1 MFNKNGQKTD
11 SEEDEEIVK
20 IILLGE
26 SGVGKTNL
34 INIATGKDFD
44 KTEKSTSVSSFS
56 ILKVT
61 IKKKVYTLNI
71 WDTIGQEK
79 YRHFTKIFYNS
90 SKIVI
95 FVYDI
100 TTPESFSELNY
111 WVEDIKKALG
121 DKIIKGVVGNKTD
134 LFLQEKVKESEG
146 RDFAKSINAKFLS
159 ISAKEDSPEKFIN
172 FLEEL
177 LKDYLISDFIDREKS
192 ISLNKEQSSDKYKKL
207 CC

>member
-61 IKKKVYTLNI
+61 IKKKSIYI
-71 WDTIGQEK
+71 K
-79 YRHFTKIFYNS
+79 YMGYHRARKI
-90 SKIVI
+90 
-95 FVYDI
+95 
-100 TTPESFSELNY
+100 
-111 WVEDIKKALG
+111 
-121 DKIIKGVVGNKTD
+121 
-134 LFLQEKVKESEG
+134 
-146 RDFAKSINAKFLS
+146 
-159 ISAKEDSPEKFIN
+159 
-172 FLEEL
+172 
-177 LKDYLISDFIDREKS
+177 
-192 ISLNKEQSSDKYKKL
+192 
-207 CC
+207 